1 MHVHAPCMPRCMLL
15 LLRFLPITKAPPCEA
30 SYFFIIIFFLKHFFG
45 HMPIFPAFFLARIPP
60 YIAELILYFISNWR
74 PFVFIWKQTRYTY
87 GCFKWKKCILFPDC
101 PLFPASIAS
110 YLATGIF
117 KIHYFV
123 IKNTLWS
130 YCYLLTPFFKAMN
143 NMKFIFIFRFPQLS
157 VLIFFIKSELQ
168 TMILLLLVMEEKQP
182 RTMDTPHHKGTLVI
196 NNITPVF
203 ASSPLQSQ
211 AHAQAASIMIKWQPP
226 NEL

>member
-1 MHVHAPCMPRCMLL
+1 MCMLPACLDACFCCCDFCLLRKPLLARLLIFL
-15 LLRFLPITKAPPCEA
+15 LLFFFWNTFLAICQYFQHFSWPEFLHTSP
-30 SYFFIIIFFLKHFFG
+30 SWFFILS
-45 HMPIFPAFFLARIPP
+45 RIDALS
-60 YIAELILYFISNWR
+60 YL
-74 PFVFIWKQTRYTY
+74 IWKQTRYTY